1 VSCLATPV
9 ATGTTAAGV
18 TNSTQACAQYR
29 YLAPNTPPTDTI
41 SSRQSLYMIRVGA
54 RFTF

>member
-1 VSCLATPV
+1 
-9 ATGTTAAGV
+9 V